1 MLELEFVVLSRNDP
15 ELGQMVTALRNE
27 AAQMVV
33 DVLRSLAVDLALN
46 EEQLVA
52 VGVMDSFDDIGNLFL
67 SAGIGLGIQR
77 AVDPTLPARPVT
89 GAITR
94 LMNLLGLL
102 AATQD

>member
-1 MLELEFVVLSRNDP
+1 
-15 ELGQMVTALRNE
+15 
-27 AAQMVV
+27 
-33 DVLRSLAVDLALN
+33 
-46 EEQLVA
+46 
-52 VGVMDSFDDIGNLFL
+52 MDSFDDIGNLFL